1 MARHGG
7 VQRREA
13 ILLEQ
18 IMEGGDVTE
27 SDEPFG
33 MLPELGKIQFAYQM
47 HGSVTAPTTE
57 YDFGF
62 FIVHGILQ
70 VLEALPDISC
80 IRSVGTPRVL
90 CEYDFQPPGLQTF
103 VGAFQER
110 FVNLAGRGE
119 NNDTI
124 TFLQIRRENKTTHI
138 ILSIYFGQKYTIH
151 HRYHRL
157 TRIFNRRE
165 GGHI

>member
-62 FIVHGILQ
+62 FIVHGFLG
-70 VLEALPDISC
+70 ISC

-119 NNDTI
+119 NNDTV

-138 ILSIYFGQKYTIH
+138 YYQSILGKSTQFTTDITD
-151 HRYHRL
+151 
-157 TRIFNRRE
+157 
-165 GGHI
+165 

>member
-47 HGSVTAPTTE
+47 RGSVTAPTTE
-57 YDFGF
+57 VEWCF
-62 FIVHGILQ
+62 FIVHGFLQ

-90 CEYDFQPPGLQTF
+90 CEYDFQPP
-103 VGAFQER
+103 AAE
-110 FVNLAGRGE
+110 
-119 NNDTI
+119 
-124 TFLQIRRENKTTHI
+124 
-138 ILSIYFGQKYTIH
+138 
-151 HRYHRL
+151 
-157 TRIFNRRE
+157 
-165 GGHI
+165 

>member
-47 HGSVTAPTTE
+47 HGSVTAPATE

-62 FIVHGILQ
+62 FIVHSFLQ
-70 VLEALPDISC
+70 VFEALPLELPACFANTTS
-80 IRSVGTPRVL
+80 SPQ
-90 CEYDFQPPGLQTF
+90 DF
-103 VGAFQER
+103 
-110 FVNLAGRGE
+110 
-119 NNDTI
+119 
-124 TFLQIRRENKTTHI
+124 K
-138 ILSIYFGQKYTIH
+138 
-151 HRYHRL
+151 RL
-157 TRIFNRRE
+157 
-165 GGHI
+165 

>member
-47 HGSVTAPTTE
+47 HGSVTAPIISKS
-57 YDFGF
+57 GF
-62 FIVHGILQ
+62 KLSLTKLIV
-70 VLEALPDISC
+70 S
-80 IRSVGTPRVL
+80 
-90 CEYDFQPPGLQTF
+90 
-103 VGAFQER
+103 
-110 FVNLAGRGE
+110 
-119 NNDTI
+119 NNCP
-124 TFLQIRRENKTTHI
+124 NPSKA
-138 ILSIYFGQKYTIH
+138 
-151 HRYHRL
+151 
-157 TRIFNRRE
+157 
-165 GGHI
+165 

>member
-1 MARHGG
+1 
-7 VQRREA
+7 
-13 ILLEQ
+13 
-18 IMEGGDVTE
+18 
-27 SDEPFG
+27 

-62 FIVHGILQ
+62 FIVHGFLQ

-119 NNDTI
+119 NNDTV

-138 ILSIYFGQKYTIH
+138 YYQSILGKSTQFTTDITD
-151 HRYHRL
+151 
-157 TRIFNRRE
+157 
-165 GGHI
+165 

>member
-1 MARHGG
+1 MLSLIHICHGG

-57 YDFGF
+57 YDLSL
-62 FIVHGILQ
+62 I
-70 VLEALPDISC
+70 
-80 IRSVGTPRVL
+80 
-90 CEYDFQPPGLQTF
+90 
-103 VGAFQER
+103 
-110 FVNLAGRGE
+110 
-119 NNDTI
+119 
-124 TFLQIRRENKTTHI
+124 HI
-138 ILSIYFGQKYTIH
+138 
-151 HRYHRL
+151 
-157 TRIFNRRE
+157 
-165 GGHI
+165 